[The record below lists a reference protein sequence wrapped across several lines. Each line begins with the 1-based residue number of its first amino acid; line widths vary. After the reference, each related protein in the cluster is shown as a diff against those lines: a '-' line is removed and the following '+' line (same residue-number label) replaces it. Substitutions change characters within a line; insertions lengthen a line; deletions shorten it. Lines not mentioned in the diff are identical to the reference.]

1 MWGTLAEAQST
12 RASVETSPSLF
23 PIRAEWTL
31 ALNNQVSVPPAYS
44 GMHAYF
50 AITGDRLVA
59 YELERGRQLWI
70 ASVRT
75 LMRPAAGDGLVFV
88 VEPSALTAM
97 QDRDGAIAWQLPAP
111 GKLVVPPVWADGWLV
126 VALDTGDVLAYRAT
140 DGHLVWR
147 QSLGSPAHAPPSLGA
162 DRVDVALDDG
172 RIVALALATGEPIWE
187 RRLGG
192 PATALLAAGDR
203 VFAGSIDNFLYALD
217 ADDGHVAWRWRTG
230 ADVVGVPAVD
240 EHRVYFVSLDNVLRA
255 LSRKSGVQ
263 QWARPLP
270 IRPTRG
276 PLAIGGALVVS
287 GVAPTLRAFNVTDG
301 RPAGDVAVPGELAGS
316 PYAVP
321 TPPGSLPQVVV
332 VAHDIAKGA
341 TVTLFARQLEPALIP
356 NTSVPSFLKP
366 VALEP

>member
-1 MWGTLAEAQST
+1 MWGTVAAAQST
-12 RASVETSPSLF
+12 RPTDEALPSLF

-31 ALNNQVSVPPAYS
+31 ALNNQLTVPPVYS
-44 GMHAYF
+44 GVHAYF

-70 ASVRT
+70 SSVRT
-75 LMRPAAGDGLVFV
+75 LIQPAAGDGLVFV
-88 VEPSALTAM
+88 IEPSALTAM
-97 QDRDGAIAWQLPAP
+97 QDSDGSIAWQLPAP
-111 GKLVVPPVWADGWLV
+111 GTLVVPPVWADGWLV

-147 QSLGSPAHAPPSLGA
+147 RSLGSPAHALPSFA
-162 DRVDVALDDG
+162 TDRVDVPLEDG

-187 RRLGG
+187 RRLPG
-192 PATALLAAGDR
+192 PATALLPAGDR
-203 VFAGSIDNFLYALD
+203 LFAGSTDNFLYALD
-217 ADDGHVAWRWRTG
+217 ANDGHIAWRWRTG
-230 ADVVGVPAVD
+230 ADVVGIPAVD

-255 LSRKSGVQ
+255 LSLKSGVQ

-276 PLAIGGALVVS
+276 PLAIARTLVVS
-287 GVAPTLRAFNVTDG
+287 GVAPTLRAFNAIDG

-316 PYAVP
+316 PYGVP
-321 TPPGSLPQVVV
+321 NPPGSLPQVVV
-332 VAHDIAKGA
+332 VTHDVAKGA

-356 NTSVPSFLKP
+356 SSSVPSFVKP

>member
-1 MWGTLAEAQST
+1 MWGTVAAAQST
-12 RASVETSPSLF
+12 RAKVEALPSLF

-31 ALNNQVSVPPAYS
+31 ALNNQLSVPPVYS

-50 AITGDRLVA
+50 VISGDRLVA

-75 LMRPAAGDGLVFV
+75 LMQPAAGDGLVFV
-88 VEPSALTAM
+88 VEPTKLTAM
-97 QDRDGAIAWQLPAP
+97 QGSDGSIAWQIPVP
-111 GKLVVPPVWADGWLV
+111 GTLVVPPVWTDGWLV
-126 VALDTGDVLAYRAT
+126 VALDTGDVLAYRAM
-140 DGHLVWR
+140 DGQLVWR
-147 QSLGSPAHAPPSLGA
+147 RGLGSPVHALPLLAA
-162 DRVDVALDDG
+162 DRVDVPLEDG
-172 RIVALALATGEPIWE
+172 RIVALALVTGEPIWE

-203 VFAGSIDNFLYALD
+203 VFAGSTDNFLYALD
-217 ADDGHVAWRWRTG
+217 ADDGQIAWRWRTG

-276 PLAIGGALVVS
+276 PLAIALTLVVT
-287 GVAPTLRAFNVTDG
+287 GLTPTLRAFNANDG

-321 TPPGSLPQVVV
+321 NPPGSLPQVVV
-332 VAHDIAKGA
+332 VTHDLAKGA

-356 NTSVPSFLKP
+356 NTTAPSFLKP